1 MSSVKSAL
9 ISHSYVCS
17 YKQIIED
24 MSLSNQ
30 ADHHKIFSVANRY
43 ISNQSR
49 KKLIL
54 WLAYT
59 GWAKK
64 FIQVFL
70 LHLYGRFIIHLYAV
84 DIQFQSDV
92 LKSQKSLVKSSR
104 GLGSLG
110 QRPLG
115 QYRVGLSD
123 QNLSSE
129 LSVSPQE
136 AAGHLEVFFPS

>member
-1 MSSVKSAL
+1 M
-9 ISHSYVCS
+9 
-17 YKQIIED
+17 
-24 MSLSNQ
+24 
-30 ADHHKIFSVANRY
+30 
-43 ISNQSR
+43 
-49 KKLIL
+49 L

-59 GWAKK
+59 GSAKK

-70 LHLYGRFIIHLYAV
+70 LHLYGRFFIIHVYAV
-84 DIQFQSDV
+84 DIQFQSNV

-129 LSVSPQE
+129 LSVSLQE
-136 AAGHLEVFFPS
+136 AAGHLEIFFPS